1 MMRATLAYRMFLTE
15 AFDESAEERAER
27 GEAYHT
33 KEIPEGAQ
41 IAFSR
46 ITDAI
51 FERQAVL
58 RVPKNSSYELPF
70 TPFEPLLGG
79 SSSVNGEDEM
89 PPESSSST
97 EEKTK
102 ETGGENSA
110 GNIAELD
117 DTEKDDAAI
126 ALDEKNKNKNE
137 EECGSSDESLI
148 MGLVDPRDVMHKG
161 LATFYEDA
169 IAAARITGH
178 SMSYKLDAILDARI
192 SDTHFIQVFNTLANF
207 IQSAS
212 ICMRGDTL
220 IAIVLPIVIR
230 FRFLITAY
238 QMPHLCSACHI
249 HCFVI

>member
-33 KEIPEGAQ
+33 KEILEGAQ

-46 ITDAI
+46 STDAI
-51 FERQAVL
+51 FEHEAVL
-58 RVPKNSSYELPF
+58 RVPKNSSYKLPF
-70 TPFEPLLGG
+70 TPFQPSLGG
-79 SSSVNGEDEM
+79 SLSVKGGGEM

-102 ETGGENSA
+102 ETGGENAA
-110 GNIAELD
+110 GNEAELD

-148 MGLVDPRDVMHKG
+148 MGLVDPQDVMHEG

-169 IAAARITGH
+169 MAAARITGH
-178 SMSYKLDAILDARI
+178 SVSYKLDAILDARI
-192 SDTHFIQVFNTLANF
+192 SDTHFIQVLNTLAHF

-220 IAIVLPIVIR
+220 IAIALSIP
-230 FRFLITAY
+230 
-238 QMPHLCSACHI
+238 P
-249 HCFVI
+249 